1 MGTEDR
7 RSISFALIGHGG
19 DGKTTLADSLLF
31 AASVTSRLGRVDDG
45 TSFMN
50 WLPEEKV
57 RRASISTSVCSFAHG
72 DAEFTMLDVPG
83 DANFAGE
90 LRGALAAVD
99 NAVIVL
105 SADGGV
111 KFGTERAYRYA
122 REHGLGLAAVANK
135 LDHESADYDAVAKQV
150 EEALGVRVVKLHLP
164 VGRAD
169 KFEGFVNLLTGKLHK
184 LGPDGKIQTVAP
196 PAELADAIAAA
207 KLAMVEAVAE
217 ADDALL
223 EKYLE
228 NGEISEDEIFATL
241 RKGVRDDTLLPLLCA
256 AASKNIGGM
265 ALMLAAENI
274 FPSAAEAP
282 PRKATQGEAEVEL
295 AANPGA
301 HVAALVWKTV
311 ADRYAGELSRLRQLP
326 GTLQTAMPVL

>member
-1 MGTEDR
+1 MANEDR

-31 AASVTSRLGRVDDG
+31 AAGVTTRLGRVDDG

-83 DANFAGE
+83 DANFGGQ
-90 LRGALAAVD
+90 LPGALAAVD

-105 SADGGV
+105 SASDGV
-111 KFGTERAYRYA
+111 KFGSERAYRYA

-135 LDHESADYDAVAKQV
+135 LDQERADYDGLAKQI
-150 EEALGVRVVKLHLP
+150 EETLGVRVVKLHLP
-164 VGRAD
+164 LGRGE
-169 KFEGFVNLLTGKLHK
+169 KFAGFVNLLTGKLHK
-184 LGPDGKIQTVAP
+184 LGPDGKIQLAEP
-196 PAELADAIAAA
+196 PADQADAIAAA
-207 KLAMVEAVAE
+207 KLAMIEAVAE
-217 ADDALL
+217 ADDTLL

-228 NGEISEDEIFATL
+228 GGELSEAEIFATL

-265 ALMLAAENI
+265 ALLLAAENI
-274 FPSAAEAP
+274 FPCAAEAP
-282 PRKATQGEAEVEL
+282 PRKATQGEAEGEL

-301 HVAALVWKTV
+301 HVAALVWNTV
-311 ADRYAGELSRLRQLP
+311 AGRYAGELSRLRQLP

>member
-72 DAEFTMLDVPG
+72 DAD
-83 DANFAGE
+83 FAGE

-105 SADGGV
+105 NAGDGV
-111 KFGTERAYRYA
+111 KFGSERAYRYA

-135 LDHESADYDAVAKQV
+135 LDHERADYDGLAKEI
-150 EEALGVRVVKLHLP
+150 EETLGVRVAKLHLP
-164 VGRAD
+164 IGRGE

-184 LGPDGKIQTVAP
+184 LGPDGKIQTVEP
-196 PAELADAIAAA
+196 PADQADAIAAA
-207 KLAMVEAVAE
+207 KLAMIEAVAE
-217 ADDALL
+217 ADDAVL

-228 NGEISEDEIFATL
+228 EGEISEAEVFATL

-265 ALMLAAENI
+265 ALLLAAENI
-274 FPSAAEAP
+274 FPCAAEAP
-282 PRKATQGEAEVEL
+282 ARKAKQGEAEVEL
-295 AANPGA
+295 AANAGA
-301 HVAALVWKTV
+301 HVAALVWKT
-311 ADRYAGELSRLRQLP
+311 
-326 GTLQTAMPVL
+326 